1 MVLKKVFSNLSSDVN
16 LVMMNGKHKRKG
28 VNKDSTAAISS
39 LVIPLSM
46 SFNLYVA
53 SIEQKHI

>member
-1 MVLKKVFSNLSSDVN
+1 MI
-16 LVMMNGKHKRKG
+16 NGKHKRIG
-28 VNKDSTAAISS
+28 VNKDSIATISS
-39 LVIPLSM
+39 LEIPPSI